1 MSLNIVGTDSCWVVL
16 HDLLKQNY
24 PHLCDK
30 NITISI
36 NCESLIPNT
45 KNIIWLHESPALVN
59 NIVDKI
65 KNNTYYY
72 ISNNI
77 IVYTSIDE
85 LQKYTFVKY
94 VHPSNSTWIQNPSFM
109 PVKNKL
115 VSMISSNKNFTNGHQ
130 FRHNII
136 NNLPIC
142 VDLYGRGFREIENKS
157 EGLKDYC
164 FSIAI
169 ENDDTNSYFSEKLLD
184 CFLTCTIPIYWGAEA
199 VDNIF
204 NKDGII
210 RIKSISDICSLTY
223 LDYNNKIEAIQD
235 NYQKA
240 LEQNISPLESLIN
253 ILEEN

>member
-1 MSLNIVGTDSCWVVL
+1 
-16 HDLLKQNY
+16 
-24 PHLCDK
+24 
-30 NITISI
+30 
-36 NCESLIPNT
+36 
-45 KNIIWLHESPALVN
+45 
-59 NIVDKI
+59 
-65 KNNTYYY
+65 
-72 ISNNI
+72 
-77 IVYTSIDE
+77 
-85 LQKYTFVKY
+85 
-94 VHPSNSTWIQNPSFM
+94 M

-184 CFLTCTIPIYWGAEA
+184 CFLTCTIPIYWGAEDI
-199 VDNIF
+199 DNIF